1 MGLFDRIL
9 VPVDGSR
16 PSEVGTAL
24 GLDAAR
30 QFGGTLVF
38 VNIVDLPLL
47 MGNTDYGATDTADII
62 EEARVA
68 GDKLAKGAAQSARA
82 QGLKAEALVLE
93 GPVLEMLLEAIE
105 QSRVTIVVMG
115 SHGRGVL
122 ARALMG
128 STTDGLLRRSPV
140 PVVVAP
146 RGTPRGGAS
155 A

>member
-30 QFGGTLVF
+30 EFGGTLVF

-68 GDKLAKGAAQSARA
+68 GDRLANHAAESARA
-82 QGLKAEALVLE
+82 GGLKAEALVLE
-93 GPVLEMLLEAIE
+93 GPVLEMLLEAIK
-105 QSRVTIVVMG
+105 QSHATIVVMG

-146 RGTPRGGAS
+146 RGTPRGG
-155 A
+155 

>member
-68 GDKLAKGAAQSARA
+68 GDKLANGAAQSARA
-82 QGLKAEALVLE
+82 QGLKAEAPVLA